1 MATQKPL
8 NKMNVQ
14 EKEQLIIGTIID
26 CNSEISKLSGVIKN
40 VSLMEKN
47 NLYHFNMVQLYK
59 SLNES
64 DTTFGDFD
72 TKLDVPV
79 YTKNL
84 RNNYYAYFQKV
95 HKFLDGFE
103 PNMQRNLN
111 EGLQTDSDDISSIDI
126 YSFKEDLKNIIKEL
140 ESKNDLENLSEQIYK
155 IKTFAG
161 RPIFIYGYDICNN
174 VALRKELFESFK
186 IDHTNL
192 ISICFDKSNKQIL
205 FIQKN
210 SLNIVCYDLKT
221 DTLDYYNKVNGV
233 GTNGAGTNAGD
244 TQIKGI
250 SFDGPKYL
258 QQLKELIHNNI
269 VELYINPSILE
280 LKFEDNLYFD
290 KIRAEMQAN
299 TAKMGSVV
307 KK

>member
-126 YSFKEDLKNIIKEL
+126 YSFKENLKNIIKEL

-161 RPIFIYGYDICNN
+161 RPIFVYGYDICNN

-221 DTLDYYNKVNGV
+221 DILDYYNKVNTGE
-233 GTNGAGTNAGD
+233 
-244 TQIKGI
+244 QISGI

-269 VELYINPSILE
+269 VELYINPSMLE
-280 LKFEDNLYFD
+280 LKFDDNLYFD
-290 KIRAEMQAN
+290 KIRSEMLAN
-299 TAKMGSVV
+299 AAKMSSVV

>member
-72 TKLDVPV
+72 TKLNVPV
-79 YTKNL
+79 YTQNL

-111 EGLQTDSDDISSIDI
+111 EGLQTYSDDISSIDI

-140 ESKNDLENLSEQIYK
+140 ESKNELENLSEQIYK

-161 RPIFIYGYDICNN
+161 RPIFVYGYDICNN

-192 ISICFDKSNKQIL
+192 MSVCFDKSNKQIL

-221 DTLDYYNKVNGV
+221 DTLDYYNKVN
-233 GTNGAGTNAGD
+233 TGD
-244 TQIKGI
+244 TTIEPIKGI
-250 SFDGPKYL
+250 LFDGPKYL

-269 VELYINPSILE
+269 VELYINQNILE

-290 KIRAEMQAN
+290 KIRAEILAN
-299 TAKMGSVV
+299 TTKMSSVV